1 MSDSKPVVFLLDD
14 DSAVLSGLR
23 RLLRAKGFAIQ
34 SFTSP
39 REFLEQ
45 HDASLPGCLVCDVRM
60 PGLTGLELQRALA
73 ARGCPRAIVFITG
86 YGDIRASVQAMRA
99 GAITFLPKPVRRA
112 ELTAAVEEAIQKDL
126 ACRAQQ
132 QEQALLSQ
140 RLASLT
146 AREKQV
152 LELVACG
159 RLNKQIAA
167 ELGAAEKT
175 IKVHRGRLMEKMQV
189 KSVAGLV
196 SLLAGV
202 TPRPSDS
209 APPAGPTHS

>member
-45 HDASLPGCLVCDVRM
+45 HDASVPGCLVCDVRM
-60 PGLTGLELQRALA
+60 PGLTGLELQHTLA

-112 ELTAAVEEAIQKDL
+112 ELIAAVEEAIQKDL
-126 ACRAQQ
+126 ACRARQHEKAQ
-132 QEQALLSQ
+132 LSQ

-202 TPRPSDS
+202 TPRPGDS
-209 APPAGPTHS
+209 TPPAGPAHS

>member
-1 MSDSKPVVFLLDD
+1 
-14 DSAVLSGLR
+14 
-23 RLLRAKGFAIQ
+23 
-34 SFTSP
+34 
-39 REFLEQ
+39 
-45 HDASLPGCLVCDVRM
+45 M

-112 ELTAAVEEAIQKDL
+112 ELIAAVEEAIQKDL
-126 ACRAQQ
+126 ACRARQ
-132 QEQALLSQ
+132 QEKALLSQ

-152 LELVACG
+152 LSWSPAGASTSRSQRSWAPRRRPSRCTAAADGEDAGRCG
-159 RLNKQIAA
+159 P
-167 ELGAAEKT
+167 
-175 IKVHRGRLMEKMQV
+175 
-189 KSVAGLV
+189 V

-202 TPRPSDS
+202 TPRPADS
-209 APPAGPTHS
+209 APPAGPAHS